1 MGIACRRCSV
11 MMTARSICTIL
22 FWMLF
27 ECWMIWRNVS
37 NSFVSSYSI
46 SGPELLGPESTGY
59 LQVGNAF
66 SSGPRLIILG
76 NLWFMM
82 GTDLWKKIERNHWNG
97 LIKIKFDSGRD
108 GNSVY
113 SVLTHSLT
121 AGPSWPLAH
130 TGQQQRTSTAIFPQ
144 PAFGWSTS
152 CSRSPSSLSL

>member
-11 MMTARSICTIL
+11 MMTARSISTVL

-37 NSFVSSYSI
+37 NSFVSSCSI
-46 SGPELLGPESTGY
+46 SGQELLGPESTGY
-59 LQVGNAF
+59 LRERNAF
-66 SSGPRLIILG
+66 SSGPRMIILG

-82 GTDLWKKIERNHWNG
+82 GTDFWKQNERNHWNG
-97 LIKIKFDSGRD
+97 LIKIKFDSGLD

-121 AGPSWPLAH
+121 ARHANWHTQDSNKRPPQLSFPSQLLD
-130 TGQQQRTSTAIFPQ
+130 GV
-144 PAFGWSTS
+144 PAVAEAL
-152 CSRSPSSLSL
+152 SSLSL